1 MTTAVVVLVIV
12 VLAIAFLTWLF
23 WDEIGFSGTE
33 VIYEDDQPVEVY
45 VTEEVV
51 YEDDGV
57 VIVERDYDD

>member
-23 WDEIGFSGTE
+23 WDEIGFSSTE